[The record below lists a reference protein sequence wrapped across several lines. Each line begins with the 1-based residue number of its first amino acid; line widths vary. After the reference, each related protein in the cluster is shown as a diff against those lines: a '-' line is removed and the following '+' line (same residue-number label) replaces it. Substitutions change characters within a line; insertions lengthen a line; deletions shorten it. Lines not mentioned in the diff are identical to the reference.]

1 MIAFDEF
8 ADEMRNI
15 LSKSVGKDYARYFSD
30 NRNFVLDVKS
40 DVEETSAWHDE
51 GFYTDDD
58 IRYAIGRVLLKRIG
72 IQTE

>member
-1 MIAFDEF
+1 MISFDEF

-15 LSKSVGKDYARYFSD
+15 LSKSVGKDYAKCFSGD
-30 NRNFVLDVKS
+30 KNFVLDVKA

-58 IRYAIGRVLLKRIG
+58 IRYALGRVFLKRVG
-72 IQTE
+72 IRTE